1 MGISEINAIF
11 VVSHFINCN
20 AMIDFKIFSAIQDC
34 LDNYMI
40 VKGKKEI
47 GDIEA
52 NMELERAGLLKDS
65 IPSPGEPLR
74 ELLVSLRDSNHLPQ
88 NIRQK
93 YGTWI
98 IKLSSTMARNPMIN
112 QFQYC

>member
-1 MGISEINAIF
+1 
-11 VVSHFINCN
+11 
-20 AMIDFKIFSAIQDC
+20 MIVMVDKKVFSTIQNC
-34 LDNYMI
+34 LDHYMMEH
-40 VKGKKEI
+40 GKMEI

-52 NMELERAGLLKDS
+52 NMELERAGLLADS
-65 IPSPGEPLR
+65 KPNPGKPLR
-74 ELLVSLRDSNHLPQ
+74 EMLISLRDTNMLPQ

-98 IKLSSTMARNPMIN
+98 IKMSKTMARIPMIN